1 VKIFKAWLDASMRR
15 DSVVSFWE
23 GLGLTFDDV
32 LLMPRFSTLRSR
44 TEASTT
50 AMLTRKLKVN
60 IPIVSAAMDTV
71 TESKMAIAMAREGGL
86 GVIHRFM
93 PIKQQVAEVLKVKR
107 AEGIVIDDPYTIN
120 LNASV
125 AEARREMETRG
136 VSGLIVVDEESHVHG
151 IVTAR
156 DIMFERDEAPVKQ
169 VMTPRSR
176 LVTASEGVT
185 VEEAVELIRKHKVE
199 KIPIIDKDWHV
210 KGLITAKDIRSR
222 GLYPHSSRDAKGRMM
237 VGAAVGVKGDYM
249 ERAKALV
256 EAETDV
262 LVVDVAHGHSQLVLD
277 ALKNIRRELGDDVQ
291 LIAGNVAT
299 AEGFE
304 DIAAYADCVKVG
316 IGPGAVCTT
325 RVVAGVGV
333 PQLTAILSCSEAA
346 ERAGV
351 PLMAD
356 GGIRSSADIVKALAA
371 GASTVMIGMLLA
383 GTDESP
389 GAVVVRNGRK
399 SKVYRGMASFYAML
413 SREAK
418 ATGEVPLDEVAD
430 YSYMAEG
437 VEAYVDYKGSASDV
451 VKQLVNGLKSGMSYL
466 GARTVPELRRNA
478 VFIQITHAAYIE
490 SLPHDVERIG

>member
-1 VKIFKAWLDASMRR
+1 MA
-15 DSVVSFWE
+15 SFWE

-32 LLMPRFSTLRSR
+32 LLVPRFSTLKSRS
-44 TEASTT
+44 EASTLT
-50 AMLTRKLKVN
+50 RLTRKLTIN

-93 PIKQQVAEVLKVKR
+93 PIRQQVAEVLKVKR
-107 AEGIVIDDPYTIN
+107 AEGIIIDDPYTI
-120 LNASV
+120 LRGSTV
-125 AEARREMETRG
+125 GEARREMEARG
-136 VSGLIVVDEESHVHG
+136 VSGLIVVDGERRVHG

-156 DIMFERDEAPVKQ
+156 DIMFERDETRVEE
-169 VMTPRSR
+169 VMTPRSK
-176 LVTASEGVT
+176 LVTAHEGVT
-185 VEEAVELIRKHKVE
+185 TEEAVELIRKHKVE
-199 KIPIIDKDWHV
+199 KIPIVDDDWRI

-237 VGAAVGVKGDYM
+237 VGAAIGVKGDFL
-249 ERAKALV
+249 ERARALM
-256 EAETDV
+256 EAEADV
-262 LVVDVAHGHSQLVLD
+262 LVVDVAHGHTELVLN
-277 ALKNIRRELGDDVQ
+277 ALKTLRKEIGDEVQ

-299 AEGFE
+299 PEGFE
-304 DIAAYADCVKVG
+304 DLAAYADCVKVG

-333 PQLTAILSCSEAA
+333 PQLTAILSCAEASE
-346 ERAGV
+346 RTGV
-351 PLMAD
+351 PMMAD
-356 GGIRSSADIVKALAA
+356 GGIRSSADLVKALAG

-389 GAVVVRNGRK
+389 GAIVVRNGRK

-413 SREAK
+413 GRETK
-418 ATGEVPLDEVAD
+418 STGDVPLDEVAD

-451 VKQLVNGLKSGMSYL
+451 IKQLVNGLKSGMSYL
-466 GARTVPELRRNA
+466 GARTIPELRRNA
-478 VFIQITHAAYIE
+478 VFIQITHASYLE
-490 SLPHDVERIG
+490 SLPHDVERIV